1 MHPPKKTPPPLLA
14 WRLFA
19 AATTLLLSLPNRGA
33 AAQLLPPWQKQ
44 LNAEVKEIE
53 SATER
58 DLANPAEWMSQAPAH
73 RIELLEMLGLD
84 PLPERSPLNA
94 VIVDKLDHPQ
104 FTVEKIHFQSR
115 PGLYVTGNLY
125 VPKERKKPLPAI
137 LYVCGH
143 SQMKSG
149 EISFGNKTGY
159 QHHPAWYAMNGFV
172 AFVIDTIQLGE
183 IEGLHHG
190 THHLN
195 MWWWNA
201 RGYTPAGVET
211 WNGMRA
217 LDYLQSRP
225 EVDPERLGVAGRSGG
240 GAYSWYI
247 AAVDERIKAAVP
259 AAGITDLR
267 NHIVDGVVD
276 GHCDCMFL
284 VNSKRWDFRKVAAL
298 VAPRALLITNT
309 DKDPIFPLDGVQRV
323 HHGTAQI
330 YKSLNAAGKLG
341 LLIAEGPHKD
351 TQELQTAE
359 FRWFKRFLAD
369 DPDYQALPASKLF
382 QPADLRVFKTIP
394 ADQKTT
400 STHEWFVPKAETLGF
415 PTSSKAWKGEA
426 AQWVEKIRK
435 TSFAAWPASEAPA
448 KFQLLKTKTLGE
460 ETLAQF
466 LVQTDS
472 HSFEPGD
479 TALIIHGQTTQA
491 AELVHALSSNSPV
504 KTNASV
510 SLSIRIMDEFS
521 FPAAVAEETGALEH
535 SRSEI
540 LVLLAPRGFSGA
552 GERGLTAA
560 PWASSP
566 KESTRIRRRF
576 MLTGATLDSSRVFDI
591 QRSLNKLTEVAP
603 NAKITLK
610 ANGPQ
615 AINALYAS
623 LFTPGV
629 QRLEIE
635 SMPAS
640 HEAAEAPDYLGILRI
655 VDIPQALE
663 IARTQMEVVSKP

>member
-1 MHPPKKTPPPLLA
+1 VP
-14 WRLFA
+14 
-19 AATTLLLSLPNRGA
+19 
-33 AAQLLPPWQKQ
+33 LPPWQKQ
-44 LNAEVKEIE
+44 LNAEVTEIE

-58 DLANPAEWMSQAPAH
+58 DLVNPAEWINQAATH

-94 VIVDKLDHPQ
+94 VIVDKLDHPE

-125 VPKERKKPLPAI
+125 VPKQRKKPLPAI

-195 MWWWNA
+195 MWWWNS

-259 AAGITDLR
+259 AAGITDLH

-298 VAPRALLITNT
+298 VAPRALLIANT
-309 DKDPIFPLDGVQRV
+309 DKDSIFPLDGVQRV
-323 HHGTAQI
+323 HKGTAQI
-330 YKSLNAAGKLG
+330 YKSLNAEGKLG

-351 TQELQTAE
+351 TQELQTGE
-359 FRWFKRFLAD
+359 FRWFKRTLGD

-400 STHEWFVPKAETLGF
+400 STHEWFVPKADSHGF
-415 PTSSKAWKGEA
+415 PTSAKAWKDEA
-426 AQWVEKIRK
+426 AQWIEKIRK
-435 TSFAAWPASEAPA
+435 ASFAAWPASDAPA

-460 ETLAQF
+460 QTLAQF

-472 HSFEPGD
+472 RSFELGD
-479 TALIIHGQTTQA
+479 TALIVHGQTTQA
-491 AELVHALSSNSPV
+491 AELVRALSGNSPV

-510 SLSIRIMDEFS
+510 SLSIRIMDELS
-521 FPAAVAEETGALEH
+521 FPAAVADATGALEH
-535 SRSEI
+535 SRSDI

-552 GERGLTAA
+552 GEQGLTAA
-560 PWASSP
+560 PWATSP
-566 KESTRIRRRF
+566 KESARIRRRF
-576 MLTGATLDSSRVFDI
+576 MLTGATLDSCRVFDI
-591 QRSLNKLTEVAP
+591 QRSLNRLREVAP

-615 AINALYAS
+615 AVNTLYAS
-623 LFTPGV
+623 LFTSGI

-640 HEAAEAPDYLGILRI
+640 HEAAEAPDYLGILRV

>member
-1 MHPPKKTPPPLLA
+1 MYPPKTTSPPFLA

-19 AATTLLLSLPNRGA
+19 AATLLLSLPNRGSA
-33 AAQLLPPWQKQ
+33 ALPLPPWQKQ
-44 LNAEVKEIE
+44 FNAAVTEIE
-53 SATER
+53 ATTER
-58 DLANPAEWMSQAPAH
+58 DLANPAEWMSHAAEH
-73 RIELLEMLGLD
+73 RVELLEMLGLN

-94 VIVDKLDHPQ
+94 VIVGKLDHPL

-125 VPKERKKPLPAI
+125 VPKERKTPLPAI

-159 QHHPAWYAMNGFV
+159 QHHPTWYAMNGFV

-195 MWWWNA
+195 MWWWNS

-259 AAGITDLR
+259 VAGITDLH

-323 HHGTAQI
+323 HQGTAQI
-330 YKSLNAAGKLG
+330 YKSLNASGKLG

-359 FRWFKRFLAD
+359 FRWFKRFLAN

-394 ADQKTT
+394 ADQKTS
-400 STHEWFVPKAETLGF
+400 STHAWFVPKAEPLGF
-415 PTSSKAWKGEA
+415 PASAKGWKDEA

-435 TSFAAWPASEAPA
+435 SSFAAWPASVEPA
-448 KFQLLKTKTLGE
+448 KLQLLKTKTLGE
-460 ETLAQF
+460 QTLSQF
-466 LVQTDS
+466 LVQTDPQS
-472 HSFEPGD
+472 SEPGD
-479 TALIIHGQTTQA
+479 TAIIVHGQATVA
-491 AELVHALSSNSPV
+491 AEFIRALSGSSPV
-504 KTNASV
+504 TTTANI
-510 SLSIRIMDEFS
+510 SLSIRIMDEIS
-521 FPAAVAEETGALEH
+521 FPASLTEATGALEH

-540 LVLLAPRGFSGA
+540 LVLLAPRGFSGV
-552 GERGLTAA
+552 GEQGLAAA
-560 PWASSP
+560 PWVSSP
-566 KESTRIRRRF
+566 KESARIRRRF

-591 QRSLNKLTEVAP
+591 QRSLNRLREIAP

-615 AINALYAS
+615 AVNALYAS
-623 LFTPGV
+623 LFTAGI
-629 QRLEIE
+629 QRLELE

-640 HEAAEAPDYLGILRI
+640 HEAAEAPDYLGILRV
-655 VDIPQALE
+655 VDISQALE
-663 IARTQMEVVSKP
+663 IARSQMEVVSKP